1 MVDDKGATFRH
12 LFRKMMNG
20 NLQTILK
27 TKNMKTETHKVNYT
41 EVQGMAH
48 KFPGTKA
55 KELVMKFL
63 ADGQI
68 IRPCFYSGTGKY
80 CKIME
85 HTSAV
90 KMILEL
96 AGVQY
101 EHGNDAPRGGRIGDF
116 IKVTSEIVIG

>member
-1 MVDDKGATFRH
+1 
-12 LFRKMMNG
+12 
-20 NLQTILK
+20 
-27 TKNMKTETHKVNYT
+27 MKTHTVNYS

-55 KELVMKFL
+55 KELVMN
-63 ADGQI
+63 AITTGNMV

-101 EHGNDAPRGGRIGDF
+101 EHGNDAPRGGRVGDF
-116 IKVTSEIVIG
+116 IKINSEITIG